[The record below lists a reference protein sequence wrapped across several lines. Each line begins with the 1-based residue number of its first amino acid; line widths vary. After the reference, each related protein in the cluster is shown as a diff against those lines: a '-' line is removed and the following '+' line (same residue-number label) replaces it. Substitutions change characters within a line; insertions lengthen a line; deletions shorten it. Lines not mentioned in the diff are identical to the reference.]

1 MWKSD
6 LKMSKEK
13 WMLLLISGIILLIL
27 SFPIGGGK
35 KNSGNN
41 ATDTG
46 QDSENSG
53 LAVDAASTSK
63 NKMSQDSEREYE
75 LLMEQRV
82 KEILKNVEGV
92 GQVDVMLTLKSSKE
106 KVLRVDKDKSRSSTD
121 EQDSTG
127 GTRKSTS
134 EDIKESTLL
143 SGGSS
148 SGEPVIEK
156 ELQPEIAG
164 IVISAGGGGSA
175 VVRTEISEAMEAL
188 FNIPA
193 HKIKVLKRVD

>member
-13 WMLLLISGIILLIL
+13 WLLLLISGIILLLL
-27 SFPIGGGK
+27 SFPIGGK
-35 KNSGNN
+35 KSAEGSG
-41 ATDTG
+41 ADTSKN
-46 QDSENSG
+46 SENSDG
-53 LAVDAASTSK
+53 AVDVGNTSK
-63 NKMSQDSEREYE
+63 SKISQDSEREYE
-75 LLMEQRV
+75 RIMEQRV
-82 KEILKNVEGV
+82 KDILKNVDGV

-106 KVLRVDKDKSRSSTD
+106 KVLRVDKDKSRSSTE

-143 SGGSS
+143 SGGSTT
-148 SGEPVIEK
+148 GEPVVEK

-164 IVISAGGGGSA
+164 IVISAEGGGSA
-175 VVRTEISEAMEAL
+175 LVKTEISEAMEAL

-193 HKIKVLKRVD
+193 HKVKVLKRVD